1 MGYKLVNQGIWATIV
16 AAKAVKETAEKIY
29 TQKQLVVDGREMA
42 SMRQYIEDTIG
53 LDKMYQMEKET
64 VER

>member
-1 MGYKLVNQGIWATIV
+1 M
-16 AAKAVKETAEKIY
+16 AEKIFA
-29 TQKQLVVDGREMA
+29 QKKLVVDGKEMGA
-42 SMRQYIEDTIG
+42 MRQYIEDTIG